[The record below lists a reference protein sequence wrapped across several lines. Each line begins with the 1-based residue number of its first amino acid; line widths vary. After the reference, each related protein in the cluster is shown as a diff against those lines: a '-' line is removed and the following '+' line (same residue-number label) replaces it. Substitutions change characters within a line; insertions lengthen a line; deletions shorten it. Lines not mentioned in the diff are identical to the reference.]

1 MKVKVALLCLITTIG
16 LVGYSQTL
24 TDSLLAVQQQKIITL
39 EKQVVELDSLLQVH
53 QNHISSLQQN
63 VKSLQN
69 DVTLQNRKAI
79 DLQSQIT
86 TLTNEVNS
94 KHEYQQ
100 QELEGIRR
108 EINANTQ
115 SIATAASN
123 LNERIDISS
132 DKTDN
137 VAKDL
142 KGNTLWGL
150 VIAMVLLIVSVMVYL
165 LLRKRI
171 KTGATAIDEI
181 EKTQKHL
188 QEESIKLDNK
198 LVELLEGQMKV
209 EENKP
214 TSASSA
220 PDHALALKVADEIT
234 RIETNLS
241 RMDAS
246 IRGYKQLMASVK
258 RIKDNFMANGYEL
271 VEMLGKPYT
280 EGMRVN
286 ADFVI
291 DEELEEGK
299 RVITTVT
306 KPQVNYNGEM
316 IQKATITV
324 SQNI

>member
-1 MKVKVALLCLITTIG
+1 MKIRLTFLVILFAAGICNAQTDSLYQVQKQKIESLEREARSLKNDVSYLTRQLNTLQSQMNNLSREVGQKIEGQQTALDGISSEVNANAESIANTSTALGERIDQADSKADDVAQNLHGKTIGGIIVAVALLIL
-16 LVGYSQTL
+16 SA
-24 TDSLLAVQQQKIITL
+24 LA
-39 EKQVVELDSLLQVH
+39 
-53 QNHISSLQQN
+53 
-63 VKSLQN
+63 
-69 DVTLQNRKAI
+69 
-79 DLQSQIT
+79 
-86 TLTNEVNS
+86 
-94 KHEYQQ
+94 
-100 QELEGIRR
+100 
-108 EINANTQ
+108 
-115 SIATAASN
+115 
-123 LNERIDISS
+123 
-132 DKTDN
+132 
-137 VAKDL
+137 
-142 KGNTLWGL
+142 
-150 VIAMVLLIVSVMVYL
+150 YL

-171 KTGATAIDEI
+171 SKGDSAIEEI
-181 EKTQKHL
+181 EQTQKRL
-188 QEESIKLDNK
+188 QEESVKLDSK

-209 EENKP
+209 AENKP
-214 TSASSA
+214 TNASST

-271 VEMLGKPYT
+271 VEMLGKPYN

-299 RVITTVT
+299 RIITTVT

>member
-1 MKVKVALLCLITTIG
+1 MKIRLTF
-16 LVGYSQTL
+16 LVILFAASICNAQ
-24 TDSLLAVQQQKIITL
+24 TDSLYQVQQQKIESL
-39 EKQVVELDSLLQVH
+39 EREARSL
-53 QNHISSLQQN
+53 
-63 VKSLQN
+63 KN
-69 DVTLQNRKAI
+69 DVSYLTRQMNT
-79 DLQSQIT
+79 LQSQMNN
-86 TLTNEVNS
+86 LSREVGQ
-94 KHEYQQ
+94 KIEGQQ
-100 QELEGIRR
+100 TALDGISHDV
-108 EINANTQ
+108 NANAE
-115 SIATAASN
+115 SIANTSAA
-123 LNERIDISS
+123 LGERIDQA
-132 DKTDN
+132 DGKTED
-137 VAKDL
+137 VAHSLHGKTIGGIIMAL
-142 KGNTLWGL
+142 
-150 VIAMVLLIVSVMVYL
+150 ALLILSSLAFL

-171 KTGATAIDEI
+171 SKGDSAIEEI
-181 EKTQKHL
+181 EQTQKRL
-188 QEESIKLDNK
+188 QEESVKLDSK

-209 EENKP
+209 AENKP
-214 TSASSA
+214 TNASST

-271 VEMLGKPYT
+271 VDMLGKPYN

-299 RVITTVT
+299 RIITTVT

>member
-1 MKVKVALLCLITTIG
+1 MAIMFAAGICNA
-16 LVGYSQTL
+16 Q
-24 TDSLLAVQQQKIITL
+24 TDSLYQAQQRRIETL
-39 EKQVVELDSLLQVH
+39 EREVRSL
-53 QNHISSLQQN
+53 
-63 VKSLQN
+63 KT
-69 DVTLQNRKAI
+69 DVSYLTRQMST
-79 DLQSQIT
+79 LQSQMNNLST
-86 TLTNEVNS
+86 EVGR
-94 KHEYQQ
+94 KIDGQQ
-100 QELEGIRR
+100 TAIEGISS
-108 EINANTQ
+108 EVNANTE
-115 SIATAASN
+115 SIANTSAA
-123 LNERIDISS
+123 LGERIEQTNG
-132 DKTDN
+132 KTDV
-137 VAKDL
+137 VANSLRGKTIGGIIVAL
-142 KGNTLWGL
+142 
-150 VIAMVLLIVSVMVYL
+150 ALLILSVLVYL

-171 KTGATAIDEI
+171 SKGNSAIEEI
-181 EKTQKHL
+181 EQTQKRL
-188 QEESIKLDNK
+188 QEESVKLDNK

>member
-1 MKVKVALLCLITTIG
+1 MVLM
-16 LVGYSQTL
+16 L
-24 TDSLLAVQQQKIITL
+24 TAGICQAQIDSLYQAQQHKIEVL
-39 EKQVVELDSLLQVH
+39 ERETRSL
-53 QNHISSLQQN
+53 
-63 VKSLQN
+63 KN
-69 DVTLQNRKAI
+69 DVSYLTRQMNTLQAQMNNLSSEVGRKLEGQQTALDGI
-79 DLQSQIT
+79 S
-86 TLTNEVNS
+86 NEVNANAES
-94 KHEYQQ
+94 
-100 QELEGIRR
+100 I
-108 EINANTQ
+108 ANT
-115 SIATAASN
+115 SAV
-123 LNERIDISS
+123 LGERINQAD

-137 VAKDL
+137 VANSLRGKTIV
-142 KGNTLWGL
+142 G
-150 VIAMVLLIVSVMVYL
+150 VIVALALLILSALAFL

-171 KTGATAIDEI
+171 SKGDSAIEEI
-181 EKTQKHL
+181 EQTQKRL
-188 QEESIKLDNK
+188 QEESVKLDSK

-209 EENKP
+209 AENKP
-214 TSASSA
+214 VSASST

-271 VEMLGKPYT
+271 VEMLGKPYN

-291 DEELEEGK
+291 DEDLEEGK
-299 RVITTVT
+299 RIITTVT

>member
-1 MKVKVALLCLITTIG
+1 MRHRITLLLLL
-16 LVGYSQTL
+16 LVVGVSQAQ
-24 TDSLLAVQQQKIITL
+24 TDSLYQVQQQKIETL
-39 EKQVVELDSLLQVH
+39 EREARSL
-53 QNHISSLQQN
+53 
-63 VKSLQN
+63 KN
-69 DVTLQNRKAI
+69 DVSYLTRQMST
-79 DLQSQIT
+79 LQSQMNNLST
-86 TLTNEVNS
+86 EVGR
-94 KHEYQQ
+94 KIDGQQ
-100 QELEGIRR
+100 TAIEGISS
-108 EINANTQ
+108 EVNANTE
-115 SIATAASN
+115 SIANTSAA
-123 LNERIDISS
+123 LDERINQTDERTDGVANSLRG
-132 DKTDN
+132 KTIGGIV
-137 VAKDL
+137 VAL
-142 KGNTLWGL
+142 
-150 VIAMVLLIVSVMVYL
+150 ALLTITALLYL

-171 KTGATAIDEI
+171 SKGNSAIEEI
-181 EKTQKHL
+181 EKTQRRL
-188 QEESIKLDNK
+188 QEESVKLDNK
-198 LVELLEGQMKV
+198 LVELLEGQMKI
-209 EENKP
+209 EEHKP
-214 TSASSA
+214 GNVSST

-291 DEELEEGK
+291 DEDLEEGK
-299 RVITTVT
+299 RIITTVT

>member
-1 MKVKVALLCLITTIG
+1 MKIRLTF
-16 LVGYSQTL
+16 LVIMFAAGICNAQ
-24 TDSLLAVQQQKIITL
+24 TDSLYQVQQQKIESL
-39 EKQVVELDSLLQVH
+39 EREARSLKID
-53 QNHISSLQQN
+53 ISYLTRQMN
-63 VKSLQN
+63 
-69 DVTLQNRKAI
+69 TLQAQMNNLSREVGQKI
-79 DLQSQIT
+79 EGQQT
-86 TLTNEVNS
+86 TLDGISHEV
-94 KHEYQQ
+94 
-100 QELEGIRR
+100 
-108 EINANTQ
+108 NANTE
-115 SIATAASN
+115 SIANTSAA
-123 LNERIDISS
+123 LGERIDQA
-132 DKTDN
+132 DGKTED
-137 VAKDL
+137 VAHSLRGKTIGGIIVAL
-142 KGNTLWGL
+142 
-150 VIAMVLLIVSVMVYL
+150 ALLILSALAYL

-171 KTGATAIDEI
+171 NKGDSAIEEI
-181 EKTQKHL
+181 EQAQKRL
-188 QEESIKLDNK
+188 QEESVKLDSK

-209 EENKP
+209 AENKP
-214 TSASSA
+214 TNANST

-271 VEMLGKPYT
+271 VEMLGKPYN

-291 DEELEEGK
+291 DEDLEEGK
-299 RVITTVT
+299 RIITTVT

>member
-1 MKVKVALLCLITTIG
+1 MKARIT
-16 LVGYSQTL
+16 LMVLML
-24 TDSLLAVQQQKIITL
+24 TAGICQAQIDSLYQAQQHKIEVL
-39 EKQVVELDSLLQVH
+39 ERETRSL
-53 QNHISSLQQN
+53 
-63 VKSLQN
+63 KN
-69 DVTLQNRKAI
+69 DVSYLTRQMNTLQAQMNNLSSEVGRKLEGQQTALDGI
-79 DLQSQIT
+79 S
-86 TLTNEVNS
+86 NEVNANAES
-94 KHEYQQ
+94 
-100 QELEGIRR
+100 I
-108 EINANTQ
+108 ANT
-115 SIATAASN
+115 SAV
-123 LNERIDISS
+123 LGERINQADG
-132 DKTDN
+132 KTDN
-137 VAKDL
+137 VANNLRGKTI
-142 KGNTLWGL
+142 GG
-150 VIAMVLLIVSVMVYL
+150 VIVALALLILSALAFL

-171 KTGATAIDEI
+171 SKGDSAIEEI
-181 EKTQKHL
+181 EQTQKRL
-188 QEESIKLDNK
+188 QEESVKLDSK

-209 EENKP
+209 AENKP
-214 TSASSA
+214 INASST

-271 VEMLGKPYT
+271 VEMLGKPYN

-299 RVITTVT
+299 RIITTVT

>member
-1 MKVKVALLCLITTIG
+1 MRHRITLLLLL
-16 LVGYSQTL
+16 LVVGVSQAQ
-24 TDSLLAVQQQKIITL
+24 TDSLYQVQQQKIETL
-39 EKQVVELDSLLQVH
+39 EREARSL
-53 QNHISSLQQN
+53 
-63 VKSLQN
+63 KN
-69 DVTLQNRKAI
+69 DVSYLTRLMST
-79 DLQSQIT
+79 LQSQMNNLSTEVGRKIEGQQT
-86 TLTNEVNS
+86 ALDGISNEVN
-94 KHEYQQ
+94 
-100 QELEGIRR
+100 
-108 EINANTQ
+108 ANTE
-115 SIATAASN
+115 SIANTEAA
-123 LNERIDISS
+123 LGERIEQTK
-132 DKTDN
+132 DKTDV
-137 VAKDL
+137 VANSLRGKTI
-142 KGNTLWGL
+142 GG
-150 VIAMVLLIVSVMVYL
+150 VIVALALLILSVLVYM

-171 KTGATAIDEI
+171 SKGDSAIEEI
-181 EKTQKHL
+181 EQTQKRL
-188 QEESIKLDNK
+188 QEESVKLDSK
-198 LVELLEGQMKV
+198 LVELLEGQMKAA
-209 EENKP
+209 ENKP
-214 TSASSA
+214 SNASST

-271 VEMLGKPYT
+271 VEMLGKPYN

-299 RVITTVT
+299 RIITTVT

>member
-1 MKVKVALLCLITTIG
+1 MKIKITLLVIIFAAGICNA
-16 LVGYSQTL
+16 Q
-24 TDSLLAVQQQKIITL
+24 TDSLYLVQQQKIESLEREARTL
-39 EKQVVELDSLLQVH
+39 K
-53 QNHISSLQQN
+53 
-63 VKSLQN
+63 N
-69 DVTLQNRKAI
+69 DVSYLTRQMNT
-79 DLQSQIT
+79 LQSQMNNLSREIGQKIEGQQT
-86 TLTNEVNS
+86 ALDGISSEVNANAES
-94 KHEYQQ
+94 
-100 QELEGIRR
+100 I
-108 EINANTQ
+108 ANT
-115 SIATAASN
+115 SAI
-123 LNERIDISS
+123 LGERIDQAD
-132 DKTDN
+132 DKTDV
-137 VAKDL
+137 VANNLRGKTI
-142 KGNTLWGL
+142 GGII
-150 VIAMVLLIVSVMVYL
+150 IALGLLILSVLAYL

-171 KTGATAIDEI
+171 SKGDSAIEEI
-181 EKTQKHL
+181 EQTQKRL
-188 QEESIKLDNK
+188 QEESVKLDSK

-209 EENKP
+209 AENKP
-214 TSASSA
+214 TNASST

-271 VEMLGKPYT
+271 VEMLGKPYN

-299 RVITTVT
+299 RIITTVT

>member
-1 MKVKVALLCLITTIG
+1 MKIRLTF
-16 LVGYSQTL
+16 LVIMFVVGICNAQ
-24 TDSLLAVQQQKIITL
+24 TDSLYQVQQQKIESLEREARTL
-39 EKQVVELDSLLQVH
+39 K
-53 QNHISSLQQN
+53 
-63 VKSLQN
+63 N
-69 DVTLQNRKAI
+69 DVSYLTRQMNT
-79 DLQSQIT
+79 LQSQMNNLSREVGQKIEGQQT
-86 TLTNEVNS
+86 ALDGISSEVNANAES
-94 KHEYQQ
+94 
-100 QELEGIRR
+100 I
-108 EINANTQ
+108 ANT
-115 SIATAASN
+115 SAA
-123 LNERIDISS
+123 LGERIDLA
-132 DKTDN
+132 DGKTDV
-137 VAKDL
+137 VAQNLRGKTI
-142 KGNTLWGL
+142 GG
-150 VIAMVLLIVSVMVYL
+150 IIVSVALLILSALVYL

-171 KTGATAIDEI
+171 SKGDTAIEEI
-181 EKTQKHL
+181 EQTQKRL
-188 QEESIKLDNK
+188 QEESVKLDNK

-209 EENKP
+209 AENKP
-214 TSASSA
+214 ASASST

-271 VEMLGKPYT
+271 VDMLGKPYN

-299 RVITTVT
+299 RIITTVT